1 MSRARLGW
9 ALVAV
14 LLGYF
19 VLAAG
24 YALATPRWNNPDEP
38 AHFNYLAQVA
48 RTGALP
54 ALRPGDWDAE
64 RLGQRLE
71 SGRFVGAEPIDELR
85 YEGHQPPLYYL
96 LLAPPFWLTEGLGN
110 NARIVALRGVSILLG
125 GFTVVAI
132 FAAARTLV
140 PRRPELAPLAAGLVA
155 FVPMFTAMSAAINND
170 ALATLLASL
179 TLLVVLRGLRDGFG
193 TGGALLIG
201 LLSGALLLTKLTVYP
216 LVPLS
221 YLALV
226 LDGAGSSRPRRLE
239 RSARYVTL
247 ALLVTAL
254 LAGWWFF
261 RNLTVYGPGDPFGLR
276 RHDLVVVGQP
286 RWPGLGENL
295 ESLRFFGL
303 SMFRSFWAQFG
314 WMAVVLD
321 ARFYALYLLFL
332 GLAAGGLRRFWRVEL
347 PDWPPAAALGLKFLL
362 AALGLIVAE
371 VVVYNLSF
379 IQAQGRYL
387 HPALLPI
394 GMLLGLGWIALAD
407 VGPRLSTWRR
417 VGFGLGFFLVWALAI
432 ESLAWLIGQG
442 PAPVWLHLV
451 TAGQAWLATR
461 FQQRRERGS
470 VAGVACVALLI
481 ALFLADA
488 AALLRF
494 VVPYFQGW

>member
-1 MSRARLGW
+1 
-9 ALVAV
+9 V
-14 LLGYF
+14 LLGYLL
-19 VLAAG
+19 LAAG
-24 YALATPRWNNPDEP
+24 YALSTPRWNNPDEP
-38 AHFNYLAQVA
+38 AHFNYLAQLA
-48 RTGALP
+48 RTGTLP
-54 ALRPGDWDAE
+54 VLQAGDWDA
-64 RLGQRLE
+64 QRLE
-71 SGRFVGAEPIDELR
+71 QRLGSGRFAGPEPIDGIR

-96 LLAPPFWLTEGLGN
+96 LLTPLFWLTEGLGA
-110 NARIVALRGVSILLG
+110 NARVFALRGCSIVLG
-125 GFTVVAI
+125 GLTVAVV
-132 FAAARTLV
+132 FLAARGLA

-155 FVPMFTAMSAAINND
+155 FTPMFTAMSAAINND
-170 ALATLLASL
+170 ALATLLASA
-179 TLLVVLRGLRDGFG
+179 TLLVLLRGLRDGFG
-193 TGGALLIG
+193 TGGALLVG
-201 LLSGALLLTKLTVYP
+201 LLSGGLLLTKLTVYP
-216 LVPLS
+216 FVPLA

-226 LDGAGSSRPRRLE
+226 LDGAGPTRPRRL
-239 RSARYVTL
+239 SWATRYVTL

-303 SMFRSFWAQFG
+303 SLFRSFWAQFG

-321 ARFYALYLLFL
+321 ARFYGLYLLFL
-332 GLAAGGLRRFWRVEL
+332 GLALGGLRRFWRLEL
-347 PDWPPAAALGLKFLL
+347 PDWPPTAALGVKFLL
-362 AALGLIVAE
+362 AALGLVAAE

-394 GMLLGLGWIALAD
+394 GLLLGLGWLTLAE
-407 VGPRLSTWRR
+407 VGPRLSRGQR
-417 VGFGLGFFLVWALAI
+417 VGFGLAFFLVWALAV

-442 PAPVWLHLV
+442 PAPLWLHLV
-451 TAGQAWLATR
+451 TAGQAWLATK
-461 FQQRRERGS
+461 FQPRRERGS
-470 VAGVACVALLI
+470 VAGVASTALLI

-494 VVPYFQGW
+494 VAPYFQGW